1 MKRVLII
8 GGSGRIG
15 GSIAEDLLKYSDAE
29 ITITGRS
36 PISSRK
42 NLNQCL
48 RFKIVEISNPYC
60 LKSAIADTDL
70 VIHCAGP
77 FALRDQSVLKTCI
90 AQKVDYLD
98 VSDDRRFTI
107 EALSLHDQAEQ
118 AGITAIINTGVF
130 PGISNSL
137 VRASM
142 EHFETVDAIRLSYLV
157 EGSGGA
163 GLTVMRTTFVG
174 LSHRFE
180 VWQQGKLQLVQ
191 PYSEPELIQFDHR
204 KTHVYWFDV
213 PETYT
218 LKNSFPA
225 NSVTTKFGVLPE
237 IYNQLTWL
245 TAHWFPKSW
254 LKNSLFIETLS
265 RVSFAMTKISD
276 RFSGIGIAVKVEVSG
291 IKAGKSTTAISQFS
305 HPNTAKACG
314 MGTGMIAQSILTG
327 QLRKLGVSTV
337 ETAFPTSLFHQG
349 LALRNLEIYR
359 DFSTLH

>member
-1 MKRVLII
+1 MKHVLII
-8 GGSGRIG
+8 GGRGRIG

-36 PISSRK
+36 PISRK
-42 NLNQCL
+42 EKLNQYL
-48 RFKIVEISNPYC
+48 HFKILEISDQRS
-60 LKSAIADTDL
+60 LQETIANSDL

-90 AQKVDYLD
+90 AEKVDYLD

-107 EALSLHDQAEQ
+107 EALSLNHKAEQ
-118 AGITAIINTGVF
+118 EGITAIINTGVF

-137 VRASM
+137 LRESVES
-142 EHFETVDAIRLSYLV
+142 FETVDAIRLSYLV

-163 GLTVMRTTFVG
+163 GLTVMRTTFLG

-180 VWQQGKLQLVQ
+180 VWQQGKWQVVQ
-191 PYSEPELIQFDHR
+191 PYSKPELIQFDHR

-218 LKNSFPA
+218 LKNSFPV

-254 LKNSLFIETLS
+254 LKNSLFTEALS

-291 IKAGKSTTAISQFS
+291 VKAGKSTTAVSQFS
-305 HPNTAKACG
+305 HSNTAKACG
-314 MGTGMIAQSILTG
+314 MGTGMIARSILTG
-327 QLRKLGVSTV
+327 QLRKSGVSTV

-349 LALRNLEIYR
+349 LALRNLEIHR